1 MLTRSQMENSLLKQ
15 EIDRFNSTFA
25 RETDIKIFLAKLKDI
40 SSRFTFVEEDT
51 TLSGCFNTILGLV
64 EQYKHE
70 LVQGHNDP
78 PTQSG
83 RVS

>member
-1 MLTRSQMENSLLKQ
+1 MFSRSQMENTLLKQ

-25 RETDIKIFLAKLKDI
+25 GETDIKTFLSNLKDI
-40 SSRFTFVEEDT
+40 ASRFTFIEEDT

-70 LVQGHNDP
+70 LVQGHNDLP
-78 PTQSG
+78 IQF
-83 RVS
+83 